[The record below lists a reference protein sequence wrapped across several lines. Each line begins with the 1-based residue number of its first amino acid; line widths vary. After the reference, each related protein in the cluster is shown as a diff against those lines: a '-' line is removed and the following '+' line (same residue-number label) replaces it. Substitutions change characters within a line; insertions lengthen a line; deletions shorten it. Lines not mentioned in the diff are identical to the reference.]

1 VFTASG
7 FQMLTVAIGWHLY
20 PLTGSVLDLDLA
32 VLAVLGAAGAVLERC
47 W

>member
-1 VFTASG
+1 
-7 FQMLTVAIGWHLY
+7 MLTVAIGWHLY